1 MSALVFMAFIFVSAG
16 IIGAMYDGW
25 WWAPLV
31 EAARCIAYIAYAR
44 SAPVIGYQA
53 LDAAIL
59 FYFAASA
66 FIWTSQ
72 SVTVVKASI
81 KAAKLE

>member
-1 MSALVFMAFIFVSAG
+1 MAFMFVSAG

-31 EAARCIAYIAYAR
+31 EAVRCITYIAYAR
-44 SAPVIGYQA
+44 STPVTGCQA

-59 FYFAASA
+59 FYFAVSA
-66 FIWTSQ
+66 LIWTSQ
-72 SVTVVKASI
+72 SLAVVKASV

>member
-1 MSALVFMAFIFVSAG
+1 MFTVFIFVSAG
-16 IIGAMYDGW
+16 IVGAMYDGW

-31 EAARCIAYIAYAR
+31 EAARCVAYVAYAR
-44 SAPVIGYQA
+44 SNPVIGCWA
-53 LDAAIL
+53 LDTAIL

-72 SVTVVKASI
+72 SVAVVKASV